1 MKAKLIKRS
10 EMVTSGRRNGS
21 DGSGKPTKNGGAAAK
36 TTTEVVKGWV
46 GERQKAQQSARQA
59 FTSLFAEA
67 QMRRAT

>member
-1 MKAKLIKRS
+1 MKAKLIKRG
-10 EMVTSGRRNGS
+10 EMGSSGHCNVTAAP
-21 DGSGKPTKNGGAAAK
+21 GKPTKNGSAAAK
-36 TTTEVVKGWV
+36 TTTEVVRGWV